1 MFLYLTRRWLSWIWG
16 RSRDLDLRR
25 LLLDSY
31 LFLDSHVF
39 VNGSHQGLIQLPGVG
54 RGGDGLA
61 T

>member
-1 MFLYLTRRWLSWIWG
+1 MFLYLTRRWLSWIRG
-16 RSRDLDLRR
+16 RSRDFDLRR
-25 LLLDSY
+25 LLLDLY

-39 VNGSHQGLIQLPGVG
+39 VSGSHQLVQLPGVG